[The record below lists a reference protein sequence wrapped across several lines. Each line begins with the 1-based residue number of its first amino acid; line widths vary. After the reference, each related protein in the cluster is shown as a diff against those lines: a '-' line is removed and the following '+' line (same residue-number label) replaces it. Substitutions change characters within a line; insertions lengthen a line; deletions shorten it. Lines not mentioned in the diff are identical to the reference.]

1 MRNTVGRIIT
11 PVTIT
16 NALDASKEITC
27 CGLVDTGAATLV
39 LPSAWKG
46 RLGSLQSVR
55 TVEMETADQRMIR
68 GEVCG
73 PVRVQIEGFDPVL
86 TEVVFLD
93 MEPVNGT
100 HEPLIGYIVLEQSQA
115 AVDMVNHRLIKGRAL
130 DLKRAA

>member
-1 MRNTVGRIIT
+1 
-11 PVTIT
+11 
-16 NALDASKEITC
+16 
-27 CGLVDTGAATLV
+27 
-39 LPSAWKG
+39 
-46 RLGSLQSVR
+46 
-55 TVEMETADQRMIR
+55 METADQRMIR

-100 HEPLIGYIVLEQSQA
+100 HEPLIGYIVLEQSRA
-115 AVDMVNHRLIKGRAL
+115 AVDMVNHRLLKGRAL